1 MTTNNAI
8 TTGVADQFKVVAD
21 DLRRTLD
28 GLEGDSLNWRPV
40 GDESSS
46 IYMLVTHMMGMANG
60 MSTIA
65 AGKTPNRDRA
75 AEFAAAG
82 TSVEPLLKLI
92 DDAQQ
97 GVQQSLNEIAPEML
111 GEPRAFMGGES
122 TAGGLLVMMLR
133 HLGEHLGHVTLT
145 RQLWEQ
151 LETASN

>member
-1 MTTNNAI
+1 MTTTNAI
-8 TTGVADQFKVVAD
+8 TAGVFDQFKVVAD

-28 GLEGDSLNWRPV
+28 GLEGESLNWRPV

-46 IYMLVTHMMGMANG
+46 VYMLVTHMMGMANG
-60 MSTIA
+60 MSAIA
-65 AGKTPNRDRA
+65 AGKMPNRDRA
-75 AEFAAAG
+75 AEFAASG
-82 TSVEPLLKLI
+82 TGVEPLLTLI

-97 GVQQSLNEIAPEML
+97 GVQQNLNEITPEML
-111 GEPRAFMGGES
+111 AEPRAFMGGES

-151 LETASN
+151 LETASK

>member
-1 MTTNNAI
+1 MTTNSAI
-8 TTGVADQFKVVAD
+8 TTGIFNQFKIVAD

-28 GLEGDSLNWRPV
+28 GLEGESLNWRPV

-46 IYMLVTHMMGMANG
+46 ICMLVTHMMGMANG
-60 MSTIA
+60 MSAIA

-82 TSVEPLLKLI
+82 TSIDPLLKLI

-97 GVQQSLNEIAPEML
+97 SVQQNLNEVPPEML
-111 GEPRAFMGGES
+111 SEPRAFMGGES

-151 LETASN
+151 LEAASG